1 MSVAVGELAPDFEL
15 KNQFGETVKLSDFR
29 DKKNV
34 VLIFSPKAFT
44 GICTA
49 ELCAIRDDKSDFVS
63 DDVVT
68 FGISCDSDAVLKKF
82 AEEENYGYDLLSD
95 YWPHGGVAREFGV
108 FLGTRGFARLAVL
121 SSSTRAAS
129 FAGPSSTALETLAQ
143 MTTTVKALA
152 AVVVDG
158 LGSCGRAVVIRTA
171 DGTTVRF
178 AVYRGDAEDHECGD
192 EPRPIP

>member
-34 VLIFSPKAFT
+34 VLIFFPKAFT

-108 FLGTRGFARLAVL
+108 FLEDKGFATRGTFVIDKGGVVRWSVINGPGDAR
-121 SSSTRAAS
+121 SNDDYR
-129 FAGPSSTALETLAQ
+129 E
-143 MTTTVKALA
+143 ALA
-152 AVVVDG
+152 A
-158 LGSCGRAVVIRTA
+158 L
-171 DGTTVRF
+171 
-178 AVYRGDAEDHECGD
+178 
-192 EPRPIP
+192 